1 MDNNAEIDEIN
12 IKKWKYH
19 QCFSSVVVIS
29 KDLLII
35 IIGLMISSFGT
46 SLFYAAAMGSSPMA
60 TFCDGVHSLLG
71 ISYGTAYIIVNALL
85 LVVLFFFNR
94 KYINIGTVFCVVAIG
109 PFVNLFTGLLAGL
122 DVSGWNIALRV
133 LCTVA
138 GTALMGVGLG
148 LYVAVNR
155 GFGALEGLVKI
166 LCDRRGYAY
175 SKAKIA
181 QDLILVAGGL
191 ALHAKWGVGT
201 LVAIVLTGPMLER
214 SLFFF
219 SRILKAPVS

>member
-1 MDNNAEIDEIN
+1 MRIDGIAIE
-12 IKKWKYH
+12 KKNTH
-19 QCFSSVVVIS
+19 THFTGIVVIS
-29 KDLLII
+29 IDILII
-35 IIGLMISSFGT
+35 LIGLMISSFGT
-46 SLFYAAAMGSSPMA
+46 SLFYAAEMGSSPMA
-60 TFCDGVHSLLG
+60 TFCDGVHSVLG
-71 ISYGTAYIIVNALL
+71 ISYGTAYILVNALL

-109 PFVNLFTGLLAGL
+109 PFVNLFTSLLAGL
-122 DVSGWNIALRV
+122 DVPGWNVALRI

-138 GTALMGVGLG
+138 GTALMGIGLG

-155 GFGALEGLVKI
+155 GFGALEGIVKI

-181 QDLILVAGGL
+181 QDLVLVAGGM

-219 SRILKAPVS
+219 SRMLKATVS

>member
-1 MDNNAEIDEIN
+1 MRIDGIAIE
-12 IKKWKYH
+12 KKNTH
-19 QCFSSVVVIS
+19 THFTGIVVIS
-29 KDLLII
+29 KDILII
-35 IIGLMISSFGT
+35 LIGLMISSFGT
-46 SLFYAAAMGSSPMA
+46 SLFYAAEMGSSPMA
-60 TFCDGVHSLLG
+60 TFCDGVHSVLG
-71 ISYGTAYIIVNALL
+71 ISYGTAYILVNALL

-109 PFVNLFTGLLAGL
+109 PFVNLFTSLLAGL
-122 DVSGWNIALRV
+122 DVPGWNVALRI

-138 GTALMGVGLG
+138 GTALMGIGLG

-155 GFGALEGLVKI
+155 GFGALEGIVKI

-181 QDLILVAGGL
+181 QDLVLVAGGM

-219 SRILKAPVS
+219 SRMLKATVS